1 MKLHTYVRYSDKP
14 SAGYR
19 QMTNLQHYVYV
30 TEQSAVI
37 PAKHVQG
44 GDAFNSKTLGIKV
57 GKC

>member
-1 MKLHTYVRYSDKP
+1 
-14 SAGYR
+14 
-19 QMTNLQHYVYV
+19 MTTLQHYVYV

-57 GKC
+57 GKCLNRQFVNYLG